1 MLKSYKVLRIIKTFW
16 MGTLFFFSMIACAE
30 QTRIL
35 KPPFEMPF
43 SLDKGDEV
51 AEFEIRIVEKQTY
64 TFGLGFHFNRKDP
77 NDSWRVLRLVG
88 TSTKNS
94 HTGEYVDLGE
104 PLKLRL
110 QIKSIGE
117 DGLSFDFDKNE
128 SKIGNYAADGKS
140 FDKKITNILLAPGT
154 YKVRLTNL
162 MAAPAMQGTPI
173 TIHLRRAYLGK

>member
-1 MLKSYKVLRIIKTFW
+1 MLGLYKVLRITKIVW
-16 MGTLFFFSMIACAE
+16 IGTLTFFTMIACAE
-30 QTRIL
+30 QTKIL
-35 KPPFEMPF
+35 KPPLEILF

-64 TFGLGFHFNRKDP
+64 TFGLRFYFNSKDP

-88 TSTKNS
+88 TSTKNL

-104 PLKLRL
+104 PLKLQL

-117 DGLSFDFDKNE
+117 NASSFDFDKSE
-128 SKIGNYAADGKS
+128 SKIGNYAADGNS
-140 FDKKITNILLAPGT
+140 FDKKIANLLLEPGS

-162 MAAPAMQGTPI
+162 MAVPAMQGTPI
-173 TIHLRRAYLGK
+173 TIHIRRAYLGK